1 MKEIDAR
8 GIECPM
14 PVIMAKRLVKE
25 GLDEF
30 KVLVDEK
37 IAVDNLKKM
46 AKQVS
51 YDVLV
56 SEENSSDFKLSFKK
70 SVDKKASGED
80 LTINCKA
87 NSSDNYLV
95 VFDDEG
101 IGNGDPEFSKKLLES
116 FLLAL
121 SEADNLPKYVI
132 CYNKGVFLTSLREN
146 TIEDFKKLEEA
157 GVKILSCG
165 LCLDYYKLKDDL
177 KVGSISNM
185 YEIVDLMTQF
195 RVVRP

>member
-25 GLDEF
+25 DVKIF
-30 KVLVDEK
+30 KVIVNEQ

-46 AKQVS
+46 ASQVNYKTTVAEKEDGEFELLFEKS
-51 YDVLV
+51 DEISQKEALSPMQSNEYIVVL
-56 SEENSSDFKLSFKK
+56 DA
-70 SVDKKASGED
+70 DKMGEG
-80 LTINCKA
+80 
-87 NSSDNYLV
+87 
-95 VFDDEG
+95 DE
-101 IGNGDPEFSKKLLES
+101 DFSKKLIES

-121 SEADNLPKYVI
+121 TEQDKYPEYII
-132 CYNKGVFLTSLREN
+132 CYNKGVYLTTKREN
-146 TIEDFKKLEEA
+146 AIEDLKKLEEG

-165 LCLDYYKLKDDL
+165 LCLDNYGVKEDL
-177 KVGSISNM
+177 QVGSVTNM
-185 YEIVDLMTQF
+185 YEIVGLMTTK